1 MVRSRSSHRHR
12 CRIRPDRRLQSHMD
26 FIPAYFRGASVK
38 DPAVLFWAFI
48 DTCAIAHLLGE
59 VKTIF
64 FS

>member
-1 MVRSRSSHRHR
+1 M
-12 CRIRPDRRLQSHMD
+12 
-26 FIPAYFRGASVK
+26 K